1 MNVYLYFRNLINRN
15 RAGHNWMKSKLKDEL
30 SKNHRLNHY
39 GCTKITILRAISLK
53 QGFLN
58 Y

>member
-1 MNVYLYFRNLINRN
+1 
-15 RAGHNWMKSKLKDEL
+15 MKSKLKDEL